1 MTDYL
6 IIRIIDVHGKA
17 VTFAAGAAQ
26 QTVDWPA
33 ATPQIGDVYKA
44 SITPVFILHEKLAAG
59 SADIV
64 WDRSDSL
71 RWRKPLPDGQTR
83 MDVLAARHKIKRAL
97 RDYFDAE
104 GFLEIDMPLLVRGTT
119 PDAEVPSFRVEDRYL
134 VTSCEYQIKRMEIGG
149 FDKLYT
155 LTQNFRAKDHGAYR
169 NPEFTML
176 EYYRTEAD
184 MFVLMD
190 DLDQMLNFIIKNC
203 SGIFNFQFSI
213 FKRISMKDLWQKT
226 ININLDEYL
235 TREKMWELC
244 KEKKYNVENPESYEE
259 LFYRIF
265 LQEIEPKLK
274 DMGVV
279 IVYNYPAKM
288 ASLSKLSEINP
299 NYAERFEVY
308 IDGLELANAFSELTN
323 KDEQLKR
330 LQEEQK
336 ERERQGKKVYKIDM
350 EFIEAVGQMPNSAG
364 IALGVDRL
372 VQVLTSCQNIDSV
385 LTLPSSKLF

>member
-1 MTDYL
+1 MSQVFHIVKNKEILEKRFEILKL
-6 IIRIIDVHGKA
+6 IREFFWSHDFVE
-17 VTFAAGAAQ
+17 VE
-26 QTVDWPA
+26 V
-33 ATPQIGDVYKA
+33 
-44 SITPVFILHEKLAAG
+44 
-59 SADIV
+59 
-64 WDRSDSL
+64 
-71 RWRKPLPDGQTR
+71 
-83 MDVLAARHKIKRAL
+83 
-97 RDYFDAE
+97 
-104 GFLEIDMPLLVRGTT
+104 PLLIKHPGQEPNISAIETIFHNEMKQEFRGYLHTSPEYT
-119 PDAEVPSFRVEDRYL
+119 MKKLLASGFTNIFYLGKTFRDEESF
-134 VTSCEYQIKRMEIGG
+134 GG
-149 FDKLYT
+149 T
-155 LTQNFRAKDHGAYR
+155 H

-190 DLDQMLNFIIKNC
+190 DLDYMLNFIIKNC

-308 IDGLELANAFSELTN
+308 IDGLELANAFSELTD
-323 KDEQLKR
+323 KDEQLRR
-330 LQEEQK
+330 LQAEQK
-336 ERERQGKKVYKIDM
+336 ERERQGKKVYEIDM
-350 EFIEAVGQMPNSAG
+350 EFIEAVGQMPKSAG

-372 VQVLTSCQNIDSV
+372 VQVLTSCQNIDNV
-385 LTLPSSKLF
+385 LTLPADKLFND